1 MLGLVRLSMVLSEEP
16 VPSLRWPGPPGPDHA
31 PRPLEE
37 QEKASR

>member
-1 MLGLVRLSMVLSEEP
+1 MLGLL
-16 VPSLRWPGPPGPDHA
+16 HA